1 MNERGR
7 VRRGG
12 LCLFFGE
19 HADIRRGS
27 FQPAELTLIL
37 TFGIRA

>member
-1 MNERGR
+1 MNGAESAVVGSAS
-7 VRRGG
+7 
-12 LCLFFGE
+12 FFGE